1 MGTTEKI
8 PSDTTGNRSRDLPTS
23 SAVPY
28 PYKIIDL
35 MKISINYVLDA
46 EEIIIIGS
54 VVEVEVYLKHKTNSA
69 EQTAWAMKK

>member
-1 MGTTEKI
+1 
-8 PSDTTGNRSRDLPTS
+8 
-23 SAVPY
+23 
-28 PYKIIDL
+28 